1 MTIRD
6 EAKNRDVSI
15 VIPLFNQL
23 EYTRRCLESLLV
35 DTTWVKEIILINNGS
50 SDGTAEYLATLKG
63 ITVITNSRNLGCAA
77 AWNQGVKAASAQWI
91 AILNNDI
98 IVSPDWLHGLLEF
111 AERESLDI
119 VSPAFREGDFNYD
132 ITLYSREFTNHM
144 GEVSRMGIAQGV
156 CFMVKRRVFEVVGLF
171 DENFRIGQFEDAD
184 FFRRAREA
192 GFRLGTTGR
201 SFIHHFGSITQ
212 DSIRSSRD
220 ARPYEAENR
229 AYFRRKWRLTCWK
242 RFLQRRST
250 KLQIFFW
257 RNKEK
262 VLYGHTLIEKWIGGR
277 LRYY

>member
-6 EAKNRDVSI
+6 EDKNRDVSI

-63 ITVITNSRNLGCAA
+63 ITVITNPENMGCAA
-77 AWNQGVKAASAQWI
+77 AWNQGVKAASTHWI

-98 IVSPDWLHGLLEF
+98 IASPDWLHGLLES
-111 AERESLDI
+111 AVRESLDI
-119 VSPAFREGDFNYD
+119 VSPAFREGDYNYD
-132 ITLYSREFTNHM
+132 IAIYSREFTDCM
-144 GEVSRMGIAQGV
+144 GKVSRTGIAQGV
-156 CFMVKRRVFEVVGLF
+156 CFMVKRRVFEAVGFF

-184 FFRRAREA
+184 FFRRAKDA

-201 SFIHHFGSITQ
+201 SFIHHFGSVTQ
-212 DSIRSSRD
+212 NSIRRSRD

-229 AYFRRKWRLTCWK
+229 AYFRRKWRLTWWK

-257 RNKEK
+257 RTKEK
-262 VLYGHTLIEKWIGGR
+262 VLYGHSLIEKWIGGR